1 MGRLNNELTDQ
12 WGVRIE
18 ECFKYTYTVWYNL
31 ILKVMLTSI
40 ILTNR
45 GKTGFRLIA
54 ITGTLGKISG
64 TTKGVSAFKIEVG
77 CVIGG
82 GCSVSVDVSSPFPE
96 SSALLE

>member
-1 MGRLNNELTDQ
+1 MA
-12 WGVRIE
+12 
-18 ECFKYTYTVWYNL
+18 
-31 ILKVMLTSI
+31 MLTSI

-77 CVIGG
+77 
-82 GCSVSVDVSSPFPE
+82 PLFPHLIDL
-96 SSALLE
+96 SIH